1 VVVRVYQ
8 LKDRKT
14 FDKTVYQQLLKNG
27 DTILQADL
35 LATRDVVIK
44 PVGMRIL
51 ICHERR
57 RAVVAVAGLFRHPD
71 MVNNARSRFSDVKIS
86 IRINPVF

>member
-35 LATRDVVIK
+35 LAAA
-44 PVGMRIL
+44 MW
-51 ICHERR
+51 
-57 RAVVAVAGLFRHPD
+57 
-71 MVNNARSRFSDVKIS
+71 
-86 IRINPVF
+86 